1 MEKKT
6 VKFSIE
12 VTRAQLRAALIFS
25 AVKDIRYY
33 LNCVCLHVGECGD
46 ARLVATD
53 GHRLAIV
60 KLCDQSNAAPGEY
73 LIPGDMLKTIKKAG
87 RLDKLPLLLTVD
99 GERFNLADQYD
110 GAILC
115 GSKLIDGKFPDYQ
128 RIIPIPENMDGTPG
142 TFNAS
147 YLADIQKALIEL
159 GDSNGFYSMRQ
170 NGEKSGALVMRED
183 KGFLCVVMSM
193 RGFDQPGTPDLAQ
206 FMPRRMPRA
215 VIVTADPGLCGDFP
229 RDPLQD
235 VSDKRTPAADIDPA
249 APDADYLEYLASM
262 SAPALQAAA

>member
-60 KLCDQSNAAPGEY
+60 KLCDQSSAAPGEY
-73 LIPGDMLKTIKKAG
+73 LIPSDTLKTVKKAG

-99 GERFNLADQYD
+99 GGRFSLADQSD

-115 GSKLIDGKFPDYQ
+115 GSKLIDGKFPDFQ
-128 RIIPIPENMDGTPG
+128 RVTPMPENMSGEPG
-142 TFNAS
+142 AFNAA
-147 YLADIQKALIEL
+147 YRL
-159 GDSNGFYSMRQ
+159 GN
-170 NGEKSGALVMRED
+170 A
-183 KGFLCVVMSM
+183 
-193 RGFDQPGTPDLAQ
+193 
-206 FMPRRMPRA
+206 PRFSA
-215 VIVTADPGLCGDFP
+215 VAVDRRVRFCFRTTKYFDFP
-229 RDPLQD
+229 LDT
-235 VSDKRTPAADIDPA
+235 V
-249 APDADYLEYLASM
+249 
-262 SAPALQAAA
+262 